1 MKPIIV
7 LHVALLLT
15 LAGNAAA
22 AQSRSAP
29 PPSTP
34 PAAAVVDQNARE
46 TRDHLRDILGQYP
59 PSLALVL
66 QLDPTLLTRQ
76 DYLAPYPTLA
86 SYLAQHPEVSHN
98 PAFFLGDLGGVSG
111 PRRVNI
117 LNSLNSGSESPR
129 AQTVRE
135 LRQTMEPLF
144 FLVGFLG
151 AVGAVVY
158 LARALIDHRRWR
170 RAVQIQ
176 TEAHTKIVDRM
187 STNED
192 LLAYLQSAS
201 GQRLLA
207 LTPSVAHAPIPGVL
221 APISRI
227 LWSLQTGI
235 VVAVGGVGLL
245 IANGRLIEELA
256 QPLYLV
262 ATVAIAVGI
271 GFVLSAVAAFALS
284 RHLGL
289 LQADSSHA

>member
-1 MKPIIV
+1 MKLIIV
-7 LHVALLLT
+7 LLVAPLLT
-15 LAGNAAA
+15 VAGHAAA
-22 AQSRSAP
+22 AQTRPAP
-29 PPSTP
+29 PPLTP
-34 PAAAVVDQNARE
+34 PAAAVLVDQNARE
-46 TRDHLRDILGQYP
+46 TRDRLRDILGQYP

-76 DYLAPYPTLA
+76 EYLAPYPTLA
-86 SYLAQHPEVSHN
+86 TYLVQHPEVAHN
-98 PAFFLGDLGGVSG
+98 PAYFLDLGGVGG
-111 PRRVNI
+111 PRRVSV
-117 LNSLNSGSESPR
+117 LNSVNGGSESTR

-135 LRQTMEPLF
+135 LRQTMAPMF

-151 AVGAVVY
+151 TVGAFVY
-158 LARALIDHRRWR
+158 LARAIIDHRRWL

-176 TEAHTKIVDRM
+176 TEAHTKIVDRL

-207 LTPSVAHAPIPGVL
+207 LTPSVAHAPMPGAL

-235 VVAVGGVGLL
+235 VVAVGGFGLL

-256 QPLYLV
+256 QPLYLI

-289 LQADSSHA
+289 LQADSTHA

>member
-1 MKPIIV
+1 MKPRV
-7 LHVALLLT
+7 PPLVALLLT
-15 LAGNAAA
+15 IASHAAA
-22 AQSRSAP
+22 AQSRPAP

-34 PAAAVVDQNARE
+34 TAPAVAVIDQNARE
-46 TRDHLRDILGQYP
+46 TRDRLRDILGQYP

-86 SYLAQHPEVSHN
+86 SYLTQHPEVAHN
-98 PAFFLGDLGGVSG
+98 PSYFLGDLGG
-111 PRRVNI
+111 PDRFRRLTI
-117 LNSLNSGSESPR
+117 STGGSESPR

-135 LRQTMEPLF
+135 LRQATEPLF

-151 AVGAVVY
+151 AIGALVY
-158 LARALIDHRRWR
+158 LVRALIDHRRWL

-176 TEAHTKIVDRM
+176 TEAHTKIVDRL

-192 LLAYLQSAS
+192 LLAYLQSPS
-201 GQRLLA
+201 GQRLLS
-207 LTPSVAHAPIPGVL
+207 LTPSVARAPMPGAL

-235 VVAVGGVGLL
+235 VVAVGGVGLM

-271 GFVLSAVAAFALS
+271 GFVISAVAAFALS

-289 LQADSSHA
+289 LQADSTHA

>member
-1 MKPIIV
+1 MKSRILLVIP
-7 LHVALLLT
+7 LLLT
-15 LAGNAAA
+15 TGGHAA
-22 AQSRSAP
+22 AQAGPAP

-34 PAAAVVDQNARE
+34 PVSTVVGVDQNARE
-46 TRDHLRDILGQYP
+46 TRDRLRDILGQYP

-66 QLDPTLLTRQ
+66 QLDPTLLARQ

-86 SYLAQHPEVSHN
+86 SYLAQHPEVAHN
-98 PAFFLGDLGGVSG
+98 PTYFLGDQIGPGGFRRFNVSTG
-111 PRRVNI
+111 
-117 LNSLNSGSESPR
+117 GSESPR

-135 LRQTMEPLF
+135 LRQAMEPLF

-151 AVGAVVY
+151 AVGALVY
-158 LARALIDHRRWR
+158 LARALIDHRRWL

-176 TEAHTKIVDRM
+176 TEAHTKIVDRL

-207 LTPSVAHAPIPGVL
+207 LTPSVAHAPIPGAL

-245 IANGRLIEELA
+245 ISNGRLIEELA

-262 ATVAIAVGI
+262 ATLAIAVGI
-271 GFVLSAVAAFALS
+271 GFVISAVAAFALS

-289 LQADSSHA
+289 LQADSTHA